1 VFWNVVLLGAVAGV
15 DPARIGA
22 VAFILSRKRPF
33 RLLVAYFVGGF
44 GVSLIVGAVVLFV
57 LKDVGVGKKSSVPPE
72 IEIAVGALA
81 LVVAA
86 LVGSGLAGRLRDWD
100 RARRGQTSNRDP
112 VPSTASEPAATSAQD
127 AAGVAVATS
136 ELPGKDKLA
145 QIEKL
150 PGLRKLAPVVQRALA
165 SESPW
170 LAWIAGVAIGMPS
183 AYYLAA
189 IAVILKAGV
198 AAGTQVAA
206 LFVFNLVAFAVV
218 TIPIVGYLVAPEA
231 TRARVEES
239 YAWIGANQRVV
250 ITVLAGG
257 IGTYLLI
264 TGITKL

>member
-1 VFWNVVLLGAVAGV
+1 
-15 DPARIGA
+15 
-22 VAFILSRKRPF
+22 VAFILSRKRPL

-44 GVSLIVGAVVLFV
+44 GVSLIAGAVVLFV

-72 IEIAVGALA
+72 IEVAVGALA
-81 LVVAA
+81 LVFAA
-86 LVGSGLAGRLRDWD
+86 LVASGLAARLRDW
-100 RARRGQTSNRDP
+100 AQGRRGQTDS
-112 VPSTASEPAATSAQD
+112 VASSATDPAATTAPG
-127 AAGVAVATS
+127 AAPAAVATT

-145 QIEKL
+145 EIEKL

-218 TIPIVGYLVAPEA
+218 AIPIVGYLVAPEA

-250 ITVLAGG
+250 ITVLAGESAL
-257 IGTYLLI
+257 TC
-264 TGITKL
+264 